1 MDFIIL
7 LKTFHLSEKVADLI
21 TFLAE
26 AIGIVVYAFVAG
38 WKLTLVYLSFAPVT
52 ILMFNI
58 TIQVSRENE
67 KHKILCTNI
76 IGIQITLKFWIYTRQ
91 TWYVENSMQ
100 AFGIFRISNLIVVF
114 NAVIQI
120 NWIFYRL
127 YLWPRLTVLLRWL
140 DN

>member
-76 IGIQITLKFWIYTRQ
+76 IGIQITLKF
-91 TWYVENSMQ
+91 
-100 AFGIFRISNLIVVF
+100 
-114 NAVIQI
+114 
-120 NWIFYRL
+120 
-127 YLWPRLTVLLRWL
+127 
-140 DN
+140 